1 MEIQK
6 FRKPI
11 SITSFGRIHFV
22 DTWKM
27 ADFEMLEDLFAKDE
41 SSVEKLVEKPVIN
54 SEKPIVK
61 RNQEGECWKF
71 SNGFYFPNNY
81 MEYEYALACIEICKI
96 CGITPFDMSI
106 EFAENLDGIE
116 PAAAKNMVSDTVNSE
131 EIFCENI
138 SEIEAEDSTLTVQDE
153 EEIKNFSEEYNSQ
166 YLPAESSQKYNIS
179 EADAMWTKVLC
190 PTVSN
195 VFDSQSFNISE
206 WDEIIGEYDGYISE
220 IAKEMKKS
228 GIKPPVTNSM
238 YRLCQG
244 KYKKIVAEALFVW
257 PEEKVVYLHGNQK
270 YSKLAIYETGHFTE
284 IFVDDLQGLIKYM
297 KENGGCINE

>member
-81 MEYEYALACIEICKI
+81 MEYEYALACVEICKI

-106 EFAENLDGIE
+106 EFAENSDAVE
-116 PAAAKNMVSDTVNSE
+116 TDTAENMVSDTVNSE
-131 EIFCENI
+131 EDFCENL
-138 SEIEAEDSTLTVQDE
+138 SEIEAEDSLTVQDE
-153 EEIKNFSEEYNSQ
+153 KEKNNFSEEFYSRC
-166 YLPAESSQKYNIS
+166 LPAASPQICNIS
-179 EADAMWTKVLC
+179 EADVMWAQVLF
-190 PTVSN
+190 PTLSEVC
-195 VFDSQSFNISE
+195 DSHSDAICE
-206 WDEIIGEYDGYISE
+206 WDEIIDEYDGYISE

-228 GIKPPVTNSM
+228 GVKPPLIN
-238 YRLCQG
+238 
-244 KYKKIVAEALFVW
+244 IVVAMNNGTFRKVFGEALFVW
-257 PEEKVVYLHGNQK
+257 NKEKVVYLHGNQK
-270 YSKLAIYETGHFTE
+270 YSKFAFYQTDWETE
-284 IFVDDLQGLIKYM
+284 IFVDDPQGLINYM

>member
-54 SEKPIVK
+54 WEKPIVK
-61 RNQEGECWKF
+61 RNHERECWKF

-131 EIFCENI
+131 EIFCENT
-138 SEIEAEDSTLTVQDE
+138 EDSTLTVQDE

-166 YLPAESSQKYNIS
+166 YLPAESSQKCNIVS

-190 PTVSN
+190 PTLSEVC
-195 VFDSQSFNISE
+195 DSHSDAICE
-206 WDEIIGEYDGYISE
+206 WDEIIDEYDGYISE

-228 GIKPPVTNSM
+228 GVKPPLIN
-238 YRLCQG
+238 
-244 KYKKIVAEALFVW
+244 IVVAMNNGTFRKVFGEALFVW
-257 PEEKVVYLHGNQK
+257 NKEKVVYLHGNQK
-270 YSKLAIYETGHFTE
+270 YSKFAFYQTDWETE
-284 IFVDDLQGLIKYM
+284 IFVDDPQGLINYM